1 MIFHLTVG
9 YLKKSWFDT
18 FKQKMGV
25 KKPPLA
31 TNSRENLDQISRL
44 ADQLRLLEKTVGK
57 DHTSTIE
64 VEGLNLKFVRFTPK
78 FWTNGTTLKICGPLH
93 FFSKKFHRIS
103 PSILRGLCSFS
114 GRVGVHVFFLGVF
127 VLSRSQF
134 FWVWEWWWQN
144 AVRQCNF
151 RWNMLKVR

>member
-1 MIFHLTVG
+1 
-9 YLKKSWFDT
+9 
-18 FKQKMGV
+18 MGV

-78 FWTNGTTLKICGPLH
+78 F
-93 FFSKKFHRIS
+93 
-103 PSILRGLCSFS
+103 
-114 GRVGVHVFFLGVF
+114 
-127 VLSRSQF
+127 
-134 FWVWEWWWQN
+134 
-144 AVRQCNF
+144 
-151 RWNMLKVR
+151 